1 MHNLLVILY
10 RTYICARIYARA
22 REEVVQVV
30 HVIDATDEVAQ
41 KVVHEVVHEV
51 VHVVDS

>member
-10 RTYICARIYARA
+10 RTHIRFRMYVYA

-30 HVIDATDEVAQ
+30 HVIDATDEIAQ
-41 KVVHEVVHEV
+41 KVVHQVVHKV